1 MHVVIIGAGI
11 GGLAAAVALRRVGVK
26 SLIVERADCIREI
39 GAGLSIWSNA
49 VNALRE
55 LGVEA
60 RVMESASVIER
71 ESVRTPE
78 GRLLA
83 VTEFGDISRNAGAP
97 CICVHRAVLQQI
109 LLEELPPDWV
119 RTGARCV
126 GFNDS
131 TAILEDGERI
141 EADVLVGA
149 DGISSVIREG
159 LHGAEPPRYAGY
171 TCWRG
176 ICRDNGV
183 LPNRTPLM
191 AAGAGSQFALLP
203 CGAAQ
208 LFWFFTKNAPQG
220 VTQTKADLLALCGD
234 WAAPVPDVIKAT
246 PEGAIVQNDIVDR
259 LPLRWWGRG
268 PVTLLGDAAHATTPN
283 LGQGACTALEDAVV
297 LAHCLRTVR
306 PAESALREY
315 ERLRIPRT
323 GAIVRDSWRAGRILQ
338 LDQPALELV
347 RDWFIGSWPGRH
359 SGMRMFRNL
368 LTYKVPK
375 LHPSA

>member
-26 SLIVERADCIREI
+26 SLIVERADSIREV
-39 GAGLSIWSNA
+39 GAGLSVWSNA

-60 RVMESASVIER
+60 RVTDSASVIER
-71 ESVRTPE
+71 QSVRNPA

-83 VTEFGDISRNAGAP
+83 VTEFGDISHNADAP
-97 CICVHRAVLQQI
+97 CICVHRAVLQRI
-109 LLEELPPDWV
+109 LLEELPPAWV

-126 GFNDS
+126 GFNGS

-141 EADVLVGA
+141 QADVLVGA
-149 DGISSVIREG
+149 DGISSVIRAG
-159 LHGAEPPRYAGY
+159 LHKAESPRYAGY

-183 LPNRTPLM
+183 LPDRTPLM

-203 CGAAQ
+203 CGSAQ

-220 VTQTKADLLALCGD
+220 VTQTKADLLTLCGD
-234 WAAPVPDVIKAT
+234 WAAPVPDVIEAT
-246 PEGAIVQNDIVDR
+246 PEGAIVQNDILDR
-259 LPLRWWGRG
+259 PPLRWWGRG

-283 LGQGACTALEDAVV
+283 LGQGACMALEEPPAKPAFFGSARPCMMPSSGV
-297 LAHCLRTVR
+297 LNAR
-306 PAESALREY
+306 PVSATLK
-315 ERLRIPRT
+315 
-323 GAIVRDSWRAGRILQ
+323 ASFRASCFVGN
-338 LDQPALELV
+338 
-347 RDWFIGSWPGRH
+347 G
-359 SGMRMFRNL
+359 
-368 LTYKVPK
+368 
-375 LHPSA
+375 